1 MWELDRHLQKDEKI
15 VYEGKPVWFGYIL
28 WLILAIITIY
38 SILLPILIISYVF
51 LSMTSTRYALTNKR
65 IIARYG
71 IISEDFKSSSFK
83 HITSVR
89 VTQSF
94 IGRIFGFGDI
104 IIDTS
109 GSGSGREFIWRY
121 VQKPVDVKNNIE
133 QYID

>member
-28 WLILAIITIY
+28 WIILAVITIY

-51 LSMTSTRYALTNKR
+51 LSKTSTRYALTNKR

-94 IGRIFGFGDI
+94 IGKIFGFGNI

-109 GSGSGREFIWRY
+109 GSGSSREF
-121 VQKPVDVKNNIE
+121 V
-133 QYID
+133 